1 MKAIGQRT
9 VCREDWYGAGMDGG
23 LNNYCP
29 AQSESTGSRSG
40 GGVRTLGWIVA
51 HSTSSIENKVKV
63 GRATSREASR
73 MPRGG
78 SGHRWTY
85 EGRAARAA
93 SPQITR
99 GGRGGE
105 KGVGVQAS
113 VRTAMTTGAMG
124 ESTEETEGCE
134 NLAPWEQTRAFVSRV
149 NKREMG
155 AGPFLARPQEC
166 ELWKRGKE

>member
-1 MKAIGQRT
+1 
-9 VCREDWYGAGMDGG
+9 
-23 LNNYCP
+23 
-29 AQSESTGSRSG
+29 
-40 GGVRTLGWIVA
+40 
-51 HSTSSIENKVKV
+51 
-63 GRATSREASR
+63 

-78 SGHRWTY
+78 GGHRWTY

-124 ESTEETEGCE
+124 ESTEEGRVRKPRPLGTNKGLCQQGKQ
-134 NLAPWEQTRAFVSRV
+134 ARDGGRAFRV
-149 NKREMG
+149 KE
-155 AGPFLARPQEC
+155 
-166 ELWKRGKE
+166 GKEAHGTN

>member
-63 GRATSREASR
+63 GRATSREASAYAE
-73 MPRGG
+73 GG
-78 SGHRWTY
+78 GGHRWTY

-124 ESTEETEGCE
+124 ESTEEGRVRKPRPLGTNKGLCQQGKQ
-134 NLAPWEQTRAFVSRV
+134 ARDGGRAFRV
-149 NKREMG
+149 KE
-155 AGPFLARPQEC
+155 
-166 ELWKRGKE
+166 GKEAHGTN